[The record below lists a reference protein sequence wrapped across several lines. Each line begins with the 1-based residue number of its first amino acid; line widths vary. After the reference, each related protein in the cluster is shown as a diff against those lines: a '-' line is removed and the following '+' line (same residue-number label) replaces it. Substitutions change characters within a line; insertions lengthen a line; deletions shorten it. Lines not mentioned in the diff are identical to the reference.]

1 MANPNSTFDQT
12 LSAATYKYLKEGE
25 FLDNIFTGSH
35 LLSLYKKYGA
45 YKTVDGGHS
54 LIVPLEYATNPTV
67 GSSTPWQETE
77 FQETDE
83 FTSAQYTWKQIDG
96 SIALS
101 KMDIAQNSGEAQ
113 IVNLMK
119 AKLSNLERSIK
130 QNFNQQM
137 YNGNGTVAT
146 NINGIVDLV
155 SSSGTIGGIASTSA
169 NSWWRSSILS
179 SGVALDEVMM
189 ETQYNNAFYD
199 EPIQVI
205 VTTQALFEKYN
216 DLARTS
222 IQTNKPDARIAEMGF
237 DNATFKGKP
246 IIWDRDCIA
255 GHMYFLNF
263 KYLTLQAHNL
273 FNFEVSSPI
282 ELQKQH
288 VIAHKCLWIGNH
300 VISNRRMCSRG
311 QLWTA

>member
-1 MANPNSTFDQT
+1 MGPTRRW
-12 LSAATYKYLKEGE
+12 
-25 FLDNIFTGSH
+25 
-35 LLSLYKKYGA
+35 
-45 YKTVDGGHS
+45 TVGTR

-137 YNGNGTVAT
+137 YQGNGTVCHEHQRDH
-146 NINGIVDLV
+146 VDLV

-169 NSWWRSSILS
+169 NY
-179 SGVALDEVMM
+179 VVEVFGPFLGRG
-189 ETQYNNAFYD
+189 AGRGD
-199 EPIQVI
+199 
-205 VTTQALFEKYN
+205 
-216 DLARTS
+216 DG
-222 IQTNKPDARIAEMGF
+222 DA
-237 DNATFKGKP
+237 
-246 IIWDRDCIA
+246 
-255 GHMYFLNF
+255 
-263 KYLTLQAHNL
+263 
-273 FNFEVSSPI
+273 V
-282 ELQKQH
+282 
-288 VIAHKCLWIGNH
+288 
-300 VISNRRMCSRG
+300 
-311 QLWTA
+311 